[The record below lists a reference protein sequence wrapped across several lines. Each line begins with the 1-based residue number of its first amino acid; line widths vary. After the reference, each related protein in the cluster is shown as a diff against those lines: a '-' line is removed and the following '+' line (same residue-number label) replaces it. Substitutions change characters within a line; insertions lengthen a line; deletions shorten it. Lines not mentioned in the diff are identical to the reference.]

1 MQTGDFSKAYI
12 KSCLSEF
19 VTGITVVTTVCPN
32 GSKYGITVNS
42 FNSVSL
48 VPPMILFS
56 IEKSASRFEVFNSC
70 SKFIVNI
77 LSDKQKSISQN
88 FAERNIQNWEDFN
101 YNIIDGIPIIDGAMS
116 YICCTKKHV
125 YDGGD
130 HKIIVGQ
137 VIHCSKSNNDGNP
150 LVYYKGK
157 YMMIGGL
164 L

>member
-1 MQTGDFSKAYI
+1 MQTCDFSKAYI

-19 VTGITVVTTVCPN
+19 VTGITVVTTVSQDGN
-32 GSKYGITVNS
+32 KYGITVNS

-48 VPPMILFS
+48 VPPMVLFS

-77 LSDKQKSISQN
+77 LSDKQKSISQD
-88 FAERNIQNWEDFN
+88 FAKCNIQNWEDFSC
-101 YNIIDGIPIIDGAMS
+101 NIIDGIPVIDGAIS
-116 YICCTKKHV
+116 YIYCAKKHV

-137 VIHCSKSNNDGNP
+137 VIHCSKLNNDGNP
-150 LVYYKGK
+150 LVYYRGK
-157 YMMIGGL
+157 YMMIGGIL
-164 L
+164 

>member
-1 MQTGDFSKAYI
+1 MNTDGLSRSYI

-19 VTGITVVTTVCPN
+19 VTGITVVTTLCETGN
-32 GSKYGITVNS
+32 KYGITVNS

-56 IEKSASRFEVFNSC
+56 IEKSASRFNVFNSC
-70 SKFIVNI
+70 SSFVVNV
-77 LSDKQKSISQN
+77 LSEKQKNISQD
-88 FAERNIQNWEDFN
+88 FAKSNLQNWKDVSCDV
-101 YNIIDGIPIIDGAMS
+101 IDGIPLISGAIS
-116 YICCTKKHV
+116 YMYCTKKHV

-137 VIHCSKSNNDGNP
+137 VIHCYKSDNGDNP
-150 LVYYKGK
+150 LIYYRGK